1 MTRERPMLKTDFLP
15 DFLPTQAILMSL
27 ATGVKINLFFISPL
41 NHIGIL
47 NYPLRS
53 TDVEV
58 LWITLTD
65 KLSSPV
71 QVRDIQT
78 VIHKWKIN

>member
-1 MTRERPMLKTDFLP
+1 MLKTDFLP

-78 VIHKWKIN
+78 VIHKWRIN

>member
-1 MTRERPMLKTDFLP
+1 MTRERPMLKTE
-15 DFLPTQAILMSL
+15 FLPTQATLMSL

-58 LWITLTD
+58 LWITLTY

-78 VIHKWKIN
+78 VIHEWRIN

>member
-1 MTRERPMLKTDFLP
+1 MTRERPTLKTDFLP

-53 TDVEV
+53 TDIEV

-71 QVRDIQT
+71 QARDIQT
-78 VIHKWKIN
+78 VIHEWRIN